1 MESPLEFRERRAFF
15 LRSKFPPTRI
25 DKGMDKG
32 KEKVNEK
39 DNESEKDR
47 ESEKD
52 KGKEKE
58 SEELIIRTIQ
68 HHSEAL
74 ERIQEMRKMI
84 KSRDE
89 GLHEALSKYTD
100 GIDVGVDVQ
109 KLGTLNTLVSNMLED
124 CLVVPP
130 GDGSRADEPPA
141 NEPRKIS
148 A

>member
-1 MESPLEFRERRAFF
+1 
-15 LRSKFPPTRI
+15 
-25 DKGMDKG
+25 MDKG
-32 KEKVNEK
+32 KE
-39 DNESEKDR
+39 
-47 ESEKD
+47 

-58 SEELIIRTIQ
+58 SEDREQLITRAIQ

-74 ERIQEMRKMI
+74 ERIQETSNMI
-84 KSRDE
+84 KSRE
-89 GLHEALSKYTD
+89 KELHEALSKYTD